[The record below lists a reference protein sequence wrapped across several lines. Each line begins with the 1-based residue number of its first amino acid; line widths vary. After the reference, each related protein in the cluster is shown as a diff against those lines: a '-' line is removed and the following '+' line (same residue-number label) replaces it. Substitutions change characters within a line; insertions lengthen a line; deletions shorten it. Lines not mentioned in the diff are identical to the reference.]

1 MATNGNEIQIEQGEF
16 TRVHNA
22 IFDALSKARLSG
34 AEFRC
39 VLFLFRKTYGWNKK
53 EDIISLSQWADG
65 TDSKRQHVLKPLK
78 SLIEKKIIYKRFDK
92 GQIPTYGF
100 NKYIEQWI
108 GIESDSERGERFN
121 KSEVLPK
128 QVTVTKAGN
137 RTVTK
142 TGNTSVTQTG
152 NNKRHVKD
160 ILKDNVSEHKFYFGE
175 LAKICKL
182 DMKLKAGQIGKTA
195 KALIKAEYSI
205 DDLKGFEAW
214 WYKNDFRG
222 QKNEPPTLQQTID
235 KIYQY
240 KAEHEKIKPKNRE
253 IVKGDFSNYGDGIME
268 IRT

>member
-1 MATNGNEIQIEQGEF
+1 MATNGNDIQIEQGEF

-53 EDIISLSQWADG
+53 EDIISLSQWAEG

-78 SLIEKKIIYKRFDK
+78 SLIEKKIIYKRLDK

-108 GIESDSERGERFN
+108 GIESDAERGNRFN
-121 KSEVLPK
+121 KNEVLPK

-137 RTVTK
+137 STVTK
-142 TGNTSVTQTG
+142 AGNRGVTQTG
-152 NNKRHVKD
+152 NNKRQVKD
-160 ILKDNVSEHKFYFGE
+160 ILKDKVPEHQIYFGA
-175 LAKICKL
+175 LAEMCKL

-195 KALIKAEYSI
+195 KILIKAEYTI
-205 DDLKGFEAW
+205 DDLKGFESW

-222 QKNEPPTLQQTID
+222 QKNEPPTLQQTVD

-240 KAEHEKIKPKNRE
+240 KSEREKQKPMNRE
-253 IVKGDFSNYGDGIME
+253 ILKGDFRVWGGGIE
-268 IRT
+268 DVQT